1 MIHFDPQ
8 GLALADLLAIARQ
21 DVPADFS
28 VKARQRIDEG
38 HQLLVKLAAEGTPI
52 YGVNT
57 GLGAAVAWP
66 DWPRDVRVF
75 QRKQRRR
82 CWIYLTRVPNRRC
95 RCSARWA
102 RATWRHWPT

>member
-21 DVPADFS
+21 DVSVDFS

-52 YGVNT
+52 YGVTT
-57 GLGAAVAWP
+57 GLGAAVAHTLARRGAAGLIICGRRA
-66 DWPRDVRVF
+66 DQGQAGSESRV
-75 QRKQRRR
+75 
-82 CWIYLTRVPNRRC
+82 L
-95 RCSARWA
+95 A
-102 RATWRHWPT
+102 